1 MSYLKCG
8 HKSLIVTLAQRAINK
23 LDQRSKHSEG
33 TFLIKFSCSCDNMPL
48 AYKLEGQNQSRRR
61 KAMTMGQP
69 FCIGTYH

>member
-8 HKSLIVTLAQRAINK
+8 HKSLIVTLAQRASNK
-23 LDQRSKHSEG
+23 FDQSTQKEHFSFN
-33 TFLIKFSCSCDNMPL
+33 FLALMTICPL